1 MSNEFEVHNFY
12 NHTIEQ
18 LEELKSECAYLC
30 DSAIAF
36 KNGMGD
42 LNGSLTK
49 SEWYAKH
56 DNGACDDD
64 MLFEEAESF
73 FTEEIGAQTDRE
85 VQTEHWNSE
94 RLSE

>member
-18 LEELKSECAYLC
+18 LEEIKSECAYLC

-36 KNGMGD
+36 QNGMAD

-56 DNGACDDD
+56 ENGGCDDG
-64 MLFEEAESF
+64 MLFDEAEGF
-73 FTEEIGAQTDRE
+73 FTEEDGA
-85 VQTEHWNSE
+85 
-94 RLSE
+94 L

>member
-12 NHTIEQ
+12 NHNIEQ
-18 LEELKSECAYLC
+18 LEELKSECEYLC

-56 DNGACDDD
+56 DNGGCDDG
-64 MLFEEAESF
+64 MLFDEAEGF